1 MRAFSV
7 SSEYIFDSTA
17 SLNLILATA
26 ISSAPT
32 SAPASAPA
40 APLPP
45 TNTPTNEDYNA
56 GQAVVSFSVTVKPAF
71 TKYLEETRNVSTKR
85 VTQEKY
91 NDIISWL
98 TNPGR
103 KALSQAERNAKSKAK
118 SR

>member
-26 ISSAPT
+26 MSSAPT

-45 TNTPTNEDYNA
+45 TDTPTASLPTIGVGKDVTIN
-56 GQAVVSFSVTVKPAF
+56 GIAV
-71 TKYLEETRNVSTKR
+71 
-85 VTQEKY
+85 EKE
-91 NDIISWL
+91 I
-98 TNPGR
+98 
-103 KALSQAERNAKSKAK
+103 
-118 SR
+118 